1 MDRRL
6 LELSVENFRSLR
18 RITVPLDRVDGAE
31 YDVARDRVQ
40 AALLRDTGS
49 LSDPKKILI
58 QKVSGTNRRYRE
70 SDAPDVFVQAVTSG
84 CIDRPNGSNR
94 SWQQLRTDA
103 VSCCRTHVGLRGK
116 TR

>member
-6 LELSVENFRSLR
+6 LELSVENSLR
-18 RITVPLDRVDGAE
+18 LCRITVPLDRVAGAA
-31 YDVARDRVQ
+31 YDVARDRVR

-49 LSDPKKILI
+49 LSDPKKILM

-70 SDAPDVFVQAVTSG
+70 SDAPDVFAQAVTLG
-84 CIDRPNGSNR
+84 CVDRPNGSNR

-103 VSCCRTHVGLRGK
+103 LDCCRTHIGPRGK